1 MLGVSRI
8 TGSGRTHGGSRPLP
22 LRVDPVEHADEILR
36 FQRRVV
42 MGPLDTDCF
51 VWSGGLSDDGY
62 GVFRVTRDGV
72 RRVVRT
78 SRYALAL
85 SLNGSVLESD
95 VYSLHSCDDPI
106 CVRVTTAE
114 EVLRGLGTHLV
125 GGDLRDNMRRMALMR
140 RGGGRRAILARGAG
154 AAARAE
160 RSRAIR
166 AAVADGWNADLVA
179 AALLGSVQPTL
190 W

>member
-1 MLGVSRI
+1 MW
-8 TGSGRTHGGSRPLP
+8 
-22 LRVDPVEHADEILR
+22 A
-36 FQRRVV
+36 
-42 MGPLDTDCF
+42 
-51 VWSGGLSDDGY
+51 GGLSDDGY

-85 SLNGSVLESD
+85 SLNGSVLEPD
-95 VYSLHSCDDPI
+95 VFALHSCDDPI

-114 EVLRGLGTHLV
+114 EVVRGLGTHLV

-154 AAARAE
+154 ASARAE